1 MTTKRYA
8 LALTPLAIF
17 FALSIQARAS
27 LPLPK
32 VTIGYA
38 TITRMAPLWISYE
51 RGFFIK
57 YGVEAEQVFVR
68 NSPVLTAALVSGGID
83 LGIVGGNPVL
93 SAAAGGADLRIVAT
107 LASHASVDL
116 IARAGIKSAKEL
128 RGKRVGVQSI
138 GGTTWLYTIFGLEQ
152 LGLDLHRDK
161 ILTPIIGEYSILAQA
176 LESGTI
182 DAVFMSVPA
191 FSRRLNQKGFPILAK
206 LSVPV
211 AGNVFVATGA
221 YLRQHSDAMENVLKA
236 LLEGLAYVLDPANK
250 GSVFDTLMKHLK
262 ISDPALLEETYRSLF
277 KELDRKPY
285 PSLEPMENIQRI
297 MKNSNP
303 QLADVN
309 VAALIDNSLIRKLDE
324 SGFIDRVYKNH
335 GAR

>member
-1 MTTKRYA
+1 MATLYA
-8 LALTPLAIF
+8 IA
-17 FALSIQARAS
+17 FAVFSIVFAFNTAARAS
-27 LPLPK
+27 APPSK

-38 TITRMAPLWISYE
+38 TLTRMVPLWISYE
-51 RGFFIK
+51 RCFFIK

-68 NSPVLTAALVSGGID
+68 NSPVLTAALVAGGID
-83 LGIVGGNPVL
+83 LGIIGGNPVL

-107 LASHASVDL
+107 LANRASVDL
-116 IARAGIKSAKEL
+116 IARPGFRSAKEL

-176 LESGTI
+176 LEAGTI

-236 LLEGLAYVLDPANK
+236 LLEGLAYVLDPGNK
-250 GSVFDTLMKHLK
+250 GSVFETLMKHLK
-262 ISDPALLEETYRSLF
+262 ISEPPLVEETYQNFF

-285 PSLEPMENIQRI
+285 PSLEAMENIQRI
-297 MKNSNP
+297 MKSSNP

-309 VAALIDNSLIRKLDE
+309 VAALIDNSFIRKLDE
-324 SGFIDRVYKNH
+324 SGFIDRLYKIY
-335 GAR
+335 GGR